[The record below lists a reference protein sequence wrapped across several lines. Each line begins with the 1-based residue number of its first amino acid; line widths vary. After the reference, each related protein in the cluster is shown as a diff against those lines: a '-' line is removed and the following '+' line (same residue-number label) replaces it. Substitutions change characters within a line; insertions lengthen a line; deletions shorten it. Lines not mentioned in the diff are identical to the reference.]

1 MVLLHK
7 ILRIPTSWLITEIM
21 FLLCI
26 YTLIFFIFCDESDFS
41 GFDEERKMGS
51 LERLLN
57 MFYFTSV
64 TCSTIGYGDI
74 YPKTIKSRLICSSLI
89 LLIIYLSFY

>member
-1 MVLLHK
+1 MVLLRK
-7 ILRIPTSWLITEIM
+7 IIKIPTSWLVIEIF

-26 YTLIFFIFCDESDFS
+26 YTFIFYTFCDESDFS
-41 GFDEERKMGS
+41 GFDEDKKMS
-51 LERLLN
+51 SSERLLN

-74 YPKTIKSRLICSSLI
+74 YPKTFKSRLLCSTLI
-89 LLIIYLSFY
+89 LLIIYFSFH